1 MKIGLR
7 LTILFFTIGFS
18 SITVIGYLSYDQA
31 KTALER
37 ESFNRLT
44 AVREMKATQIEDYFK
59 EIRSQ
64 VETFSENH
72 SVIQAMV
79 DFKEGFREIQNEV
92 VATPENEELLKLYYK
107 DQFLPELNPNLKTVA
122 IMEDFYPQEERVKLL
137 QELYISANPNPSGSK
152 RFLTSTNDSSTYDL
166 AHVQY
171 HPILRNFLE
180 KFEFHDLFLV
190 DDQTGDIVYSVFKE
204 VDFATSLLNG
214 PFNNT
219 NFARTFR
226 SAVASDKKNFIS
238 IVDFEP
244 YKPSYNQ
251 HASFISCPIYD
262 KNERIGILI
271 FQMPI
276 DKINNIM
283 TNRQQWS
290 KVGLGVSGETYIV
303 GHDFTLRNQSR
314 FLIEDRAHY
323 FEMIQDIGI
332 SQDTIEMIKNF
343 GSTVGLQ
350 KVETE
355 GTFLAQS
362 GETDTKIFSDYRGVD
377 VLSAYRPLHIEG
389 LDWSI
394 LSEID
399 ESEAFQ
405 AVDSLKQSIVLV
417 FLVLILL
424 IILTSLL
431 FARGITKP
439 IKALTRSSKELAR
452 GNLDAKIH
460 VKRADEIGILAL
472 SFKSMRDSI
481 HKLVQDLKD
490 INSNLENK
498 VADRTKE
505 LQLQK
510 DLMEEKNLEILDSIT
525 YAERLQQAILPP
537 LKQVVDKVED
547 IFILYKPK
555 DIVSGD
561 FYWMASTDDRILIAA
576 VDCTGHGVPGAMV
589 SVVGSNGLYRCIK
602 EYGLS
607 KPSEILDQLTD
618 IVIETFEADGTQ
630 VKDGM
635 DISLCSI
642 DRESRLVEFAGA
654 NNPLWISKG
663 ESTSAESIIEIKG
676 NKQPIGAFEHRKPFT
691 NHSIQLEKG
700 DSIYMFTDGFADQFG
715 GEKGKKFKYKPFR
728 NLIAE
733 NSNLP
738 MEQQRTHLD
747 YSFEKWRG
755 EFEQVDDICLIGIR
769 L

>member
-7 LTILFFTIGFS
+7 LTILFFTIAFS
-18 SITVIGYLSYDQA
+18 SMTVIGYLSYDQA
-31 KTALER
+31 KSALES

-44 AVREMKATQIEDYFK
+44 AVREMKATQIEDYFQ

-72 SVIQAMV
+72 SVIRAMIE
-79 DFKEGFREIQNEV
+79 FNEGFHKVQHEDVSSNEK
-92 VATPENEELLKLYYK
+92 EELLKVYYEN
-107 DQFLPELNPNLKTVA
+107 QFLAELNRNLKNTRLL
-122 IMEDFYPQEERVKLL
+122 EDFFPEDDRTRIL
-137 QELYISANPNPSGSK
+137 QQMYVSSNPNPTGSK
-152 RFLTSTNDSSTYDL
+152 QFLTSTGDSSDYDRT
-166 AHVQY
+166 HVKY

-180 KFEFHDLFLV
+180 KFGFHDLFLV
-190 DDQTGDIVYSVFKE
+190 DDKTGDIVYSVFKE
-204 VDFATSLLNG
+204 VDFATSLTKG
-214 PFNNT
+214 PYKST

-226 SAVASDKKNFIS
+226 AAVASDKKDFIS

-244 YKPSYNQ
+244 YIPSYNQ

-262 KNERIGILI
+262 GNERIGILI

-283 TNRQQWS
+283 TNRQEWS

-314 FLIEDRAHY
+314 FLIEDRTHY
-323 FEMIQDIGI
+323 LKMIQEIGV

-355 GTFLAQS
+355 GTFRAQS
-362 GETDTKIFSDYRGVD
+362 GETNTRIFPDYRGVD
-377 VLSAYRPLHIEG
+377 VLSAYKPLSIEG

-405 AVDSLKQSIVLV
+405 SVYSLKRSIFIVFVVLIVL
-417 FLVLILL
+417 
-424 IILTSLL
+424 IIATSLL

-452 GNLDAKIH
+452 GNLDAKIE

-498 VADRTKE
+498 VAHRTKE

-510 DLMEEKNLEILDSIT
+510 DLMGEKNQEILDSIT

-537 LKQVVDKVED
+537 LKQFVGKVED

-561 FYWMASTDDRILIAA
+561 FYWMATRGKKVLIAA

-602 EYGLS
+602 EFGLS
-607 KPSEILDQLTD
+607 KPSEILDRLTD
-618 IVIETFEADGTQ
+618 IVIETFESDGTGI
-630 VKDGM
+630 KDGM

-642 DRESRLVEFAGA
+642 DRETRLVEFAGA

-663 ESTSAESIIEIKG
+663 EAKSAESIIEIKG

-715 GEKGKKFKYKPFR
+715 GLKGKKFKYKPFR
-728 NLIAE
+728 KLIAE

-755 EFEQVDDICLIGIR
+755 DFEQVDDICLIGIR